1 LTARGA
7 FAPALL
13 FGIFLALPVLSQDR
27 ETHSAAFHRSDYE
40 RPLSDLEL
48 LGKRIFEDRGLSEP
62 AGVACASCHDRKRAY
77 KGDNRSPIPGVA
89 LGSRPG
95 EYGNRKPPTVMYMS
109 FSPDFGFAKVAEG
122 GAEKL
127 EARGGQ
133 FWDGRAADLAAQP
146 SVPMTNPL
154 EMNNPSA
161 EAVAEKVKAASYAP
175 MMTAVFGPD
184 AFSDPKAAFQRVAQA
199 LSAYE
204 SSELLAPFSSR
215 FDDHLR
221 GAEPLTPQEARG
233 LALFVDPKRGNCVA
247 CHAVKPDS
255 KDPADWLFTDF
266 GYVALGVPRNAAIPV
281 NADPLSFDLGL
292 CKRPGLDAVLPPGV
306 PPSSLCGAF
315 KTPTLR
321 NVAVRAPYFHNGAI
335 ASLRDAVAFHATR
348 DTDPKRWYVTP
359 KGGEPDK
366 FDDLPSAYK
375 TNVNVEEAPFDRKWG
390 QTPRLDDSDIDA
402 LVAFL
407 NTLTDKGMH

>member
-1 LTARGA
+1 MTARGA

-13 FGIFLALPVLSQDR
+13 FGICLALPVLSQDR
-27 ETHSAAFHRSDYE
+27 LGPSAAFHRSDYE
-40 RPLSDLEL
+40 RPLNDLEL
-48 LGKRIFEDRGLSEP
+48 LGKRIFEDRSLSEP

-77 KGDNRSPIPGVA
+77 QGDNRSPIRGVA
-89 LGSRPG
+89 VGSRPG
-95 EYGNRKPPTVMYMS
+95 AYGNRKPPTIMYMAY
-109 FSPDFGFAKVAEG
+109 SPAFGFAKVADG
-122 GAEKL
+122 GVEKL

-133 FWDGRAADLAAQP
+133 FWDGRAVDLAAQP
-146 SVPMTNPL
+146 SVPLTNPL

-161 EAVAEKVKAASYAP
+161 DAVAWKVKAASYAS

-184 AFSDPKAAFQRVAQA
+184 AFADPKAAFRRITQT

-215 FDDHLR
+215 LDDHLR
-221 GAEPLTPQEARG
+221 GAEPLTAQEARG

-266 GYVALGVPRNAAIPV
+266 GYVALGVPRNPAIPA
-281 NADPLSFDLGL
+281 NADAATFDLGL
-292 CKRPGLDAVLPPGV
+292 CKRPGIEAILPQAVPLA
-306 PPSSLCGAF
+306 SLCGAF
-315 KTPTLR
+315 KVPTLR

-348 DTDPKRWYVTP
+348 DADPKRWYATP
-359 KGGEPDK
+359 AGGEPDK

-375 TNVNVEEAPFDRKWG
+375 ANAQAIAAVLDGP
-390 QTPRLDDSDIDA
+390 PRLDDDDIDA

-407 NTLTDKGMH
+407 DALTDKGMR